1 MTTLRS
7 ENAGDIA
14 VIVALTRAAFAK
26 APHSSG
32 SESAIVDALRA
43 AGALTVSL
51 VADVDGQVVGHVAIS
66 PVSISDGS
74 HGWYGLGP
82 VSVLPAYQ
90 GRGIG
95 TGLINQALAQLQA
108 KGAAGCVVLGEPGY
122 YQRFGF
128 AAVPGLQLPGV
139 PAHYFQARCFGSAMA
154 QGTVAYH
161 AGFAATG

>member
-7 ENAGDIA
+7 EHAGDIA
-14 VIVALTRAAFAK
+14 AIAGLTQAAFAK
-26 APHSSG
+26 APHSSS

-51 VADVDGQVVGHVAIS
+51 LADVNGQLVGHVAIS

-74 HGWYGLGP
+74 QGWYGLGP

-122 YQRFGF
+122 
-128 AAVPGLQLPGV
+128 
-139 PAHYFQARCFGSAMA
+139 
-154 QGTVAYH
+154 
-161 AGFAATG
+161 

>member
-7 ENAGDIA
+7 ENTGDIA
-14 VIVALTRAAFAK
+14 AIAALTQAAFAK
-26 APHSSG
+26 APRSSG

-51 VADVDGQVVGHVAIS
+51 LADVNGQLVGHVAIS

-74 HGWYGLGP
+74 QGWYGLGP

-161 AGFAATG
+161 PGFAATG